1 MDTINNTINECVA
14 ELELLTALLK
24 EYKYI
29 RYKWGNI
36 MIGMFITGAITFAI
50 GCLFGGALVK
60 VGYDHNET

>member
-24 EYKYI
+24 EYKI
-29 RYKWGNI
+29 YKWGKI
-36 MIGMFITGAITFAI
+36 MIGMFITGAITFAV

-60 VGYDHNET
+60 AGVDYGTK